1 VGQYPV
7 KRLPGPYGARETY
20 QALKTQIEDGV
31 YGPSDKLPST
41 RALANEFG
49 ASRTTVTAAYEQ
61 LLAEGFIETGQ
72 GRRAWVTPALRVA
85 RSLRQSS
92 KRTLRT
98 ARLSAYAR
106 QVADLAGPPV
116 VSEPLPI
123 DFRYGDIAAADFPSL
138 AWRRALTKAAT
149 TSGSRR
155 LRYQEPQGSI
165 ELRTSLQAYLWRARS
180 LRCSREQII
189 IVNGS
194 QQGLDLCARLLLDSG
209 DRFVIE
215 TPCYWA
221 ARHVFESVGASP
233 QFVPV
238 DEEGLRT
245 EILESIKKARLCYVT
260 PSHQFPLG
268 HVLSASRRAQLLR
281 WASNAGAYLVEDDYD
296 GEYRYDIRPIRPL
309 HAFDEAAH
317 VIYLGTISKT
327 LSPLLRLGYLVLPP
341 ELVDAFRAAKRLA
354 DRHSP
359 TLEQA
364 ALAEFIQS
372 GAYERHIRKLRRKN
386 AQRRAALLDAFS
398 ENFGSTITV
407 QGSEAGLHVVAW
419 FRKYGSTQEEQLV
432 QKSQIRRRRHLSYLR
447 FVRTPTSSCRE
458 KESRVR
464 FRVRCAGRTGH
475 SAGRCPLGRCFKNRI
490 NPQLTFWCVRESL
503 IYEHAEPSRN
513 REIS

>member
-1 VGQYPV
+1 MVGQYAV
-7 KRLPGPYGARETY
+7 KRLPGPHGAREIY

-41 RALANEFG
+41 RTLANEFG

-72 GRRAWVTPALRVA
+72 GRRAWVTPTLRVA

-106 QVADLAGPPV
+106 QVADLGGPPV

-149 TSGSRR
+149 TLGSRR
-155 LRYQEPQGSI
+155 LRYQEPQGTI
-165 ELRTSLQAYLWRARS
+165 ALRTSLQAYLWRARS
-180 LRCSREQII
+180 LRCSHEQII

-194 QQGLDLCARLLLDSG
+194 QQGLDLCARLLLDPG

-233 QFVPV
+233 LFVPV

-281 WASNAGAYLVEDDYD
+281 WASNAGAYIVEDDYD

-341 ELVDAFRAAKRLA
+341 ELVDAFRAAKRLT

-398 ENFGSTITV
+398 EYFGSTVTV

-419 FRKYGSTQEEQLV
+419 FGKYSSTQEEQLA
-432 QKSQIRRRRHLSYLR
+432 KKAR
-447 FVRTPTSSCRE
+447 
-458 KESRVR
+458 
-464 FRVRCAGRTGH
+464 
-475 SAGRCPLGRCFKNRI
+475 SAGVGIYPISEL
-490 NPQLTFWCVRESL
+490 
-503 IYEHAEPSRN
+503 YEHWRAVAAKRRAGFVFGYAALEERDI
-513 REIS
+513 RQGVARLAGALRTA

>member
-1 VGQYPV
+1 MVGQSAV
-7 KRLPGPYGARETY
+7 KRLPAPHGAREIY

-31 YGPSDKLPST
+31 YEPSDKLPST
-41 RALANEFG
+41 RTLASEFG
-49 ASRTTVTAAYEQ
+49 ASRTTIKAAYEQ

-72 GRRAWVTPALRVA
+72 GRRARVTPTLRVA
-85 RSLRQSS
+85 SSLRQSS

-138 AWRRALTKAAT
+138 AWRRALMKAAT

-165 ELRTSLQAYLWRARS
+165 ELRTSLQAYLWRARG

-194 QQGLDLCARLLLDSG
+194 QQGLDLCARLLDTD

-245 EILESIKKARLCYVT
+245 EILVSIKKARLCYVT

-281 WASNAGAYLVEDDYD
+281 WAGNAGAYVVEDDYD
-296 GEYRYDIRPIRPL
+296 GEYRYDIRPIPPL
-309 HAFDEAAH
+309 HAFDEAAR

-341 ELVDAFRAAKRLA
+341 ELVDAFRAAKRLT

-372 GAYERHIRKLRRKN
+372 GAYERHIRKLRRKH

-407 QGSEAGLHVVAW
+407 QGSQAGLHVVAW
-419 FRKYGSTQEEQLV
+419 FRKYASTREEQLA
-432 QKSQIRRRRHLSYLR
+432 QKAR
-447 FVRTPTSSCRE
+447 
-458 KESRVR
+458 
-464 FRVRCAGRTGH
+464 
-475 SAGRCPLGRCFKNRI
+475 SAGVG
-490 NPQLTFWCVRESL
+490 
-503 IYEHAEPSRN
+503 IYP
-513 REIS
+513 ISELYEDPRAVAAKRRAGFIFGYAALEERDIRQGVARLAGVLRTA

>member
-1 VGQYPV
+1 MVGQYAV
-7 KRLPGPYGARETY
+7 KRSLRPNGAREIY

-31 YGPSDKLPST
+31 YGPSDELPST
-41 RALANEFG
+41 RTLANEFG
-49 ASRTTVTAAYEQ
+49 VSRTTVTAAYEQ

-72 GRRAWVTPALRVA
+72 GRRAWVTPTLRVA

-106 QVADLAGPPV
+106 QVADLGGSPV
-116 VSEPLPI
+116 VSESLPI

-155 LRYQEPQGSI
+155 LRYQEPQGSLA
-165 ELRTSLQAYLWRARS
+165 LRTSLQAYLWRARS
-180 LRCSREQII
+180 LRCSHEQII
-189 IVNGS
+189 VVNGS
-194 QQGLDLCARLLLDSG
+194 QQGLDLCARLLLDPG

-281 WASNAGAYLVEDDYD
+281 WASNAGAYIVEDDYD
-296 GEYRYDIRPIRPL
+296 GEYRYDIQPIRPL
-309 HAFDEAAH
+309 HAFEEAAH

-327 LSPLLRLGYLVLPP
+327 LSPCLRLGYLVLPP
-341 ELVDAFRAAKRLA
+341 ELVDAFRAAKRLT

-359 TLEQA
+359 TLEQD

-372 GAYERHIRKLRRKN
+372 GVYERHIRKLRRKN
-386 AQRRAALLDAFS
+386 GQRRAALLDAFG
-398 ENFGSTITV
+398 EYFGRTVTV

-419 FRKYGSTQEEQLV
+419 FGKYSSKQEAQMAGKARSAGVGIYPISELYGPWRAAAKRRAGFVFGYAALEEQD
-432 QKSQIRRRRHLSYLR
+432 IRQGVARL
-447 FVRTPTSSCRE
+447 
-458 KESRVR
+458 
-464 FRVRCAGRTGH
+464 AGALKT
-475 SAGRCPLGRCFKNRI
+475 
-490 NPQLTFWCVRESL
+490 V
-503 IYEHAEPSRN
+503 
-513 REIS
+513 

>member
-1 VGQYPV
+1 MVGQSAG
-7 KRLPGPYGARETY
+7 KSLLRPYGAREIY

-31 YGPSDKLPST
+31 YGPGDKLPST
-41 RALANEFG
+41 RTLASEFG

-72 GRRAWVTPALRVA
+72 GRRARVTPMLRVA
-85 RSLRQSS
+85 RSLRQRS
-92 KRTLRT
+92 KRTQRA

-106 QVADLAGPPV
+106 RLADLAESPV

-123 DFRYGDIAAADFPSL
+123 DFRYGDIAAADFPGL

-155 LRYQEPQGSI
+155 LRYQEPQGST

-180 LRCSREQII
+180 LRCSHEQII

-194 QQGLDLCARLLLDSG
+194 QQGLDLCARVLLDAG

-215 TPCYWA
+215 SPCYWA
-221 ARHVFESVGASP
+221 ARHVFETVGASP

-245 EILESIKKARLCYVT
+245 DMLDSIKKARLCYVT

-268 HVLSASRRAQLLR
+268 HILSAPRRAQLLH
-281 WASNAGAYLVEDDYD
+281 WASNAGAYIVEDDYD

-309 HAFDEAAH
+309 HTFDEAAH

-341 ELVDAFRAAKRLA
+341 ELVDAFRAAKRLT

-364 ALAEFIQS
+364 ALAAFIES

-386 AQRRAALLDAFS
+386 AQRRTALLDAFS
-398 ENFGSTITV
+398 ENFGNTITV
-407 QGSEAGLHVVAW
+407 QGSEAGLHLVAW
-419 FRKYGSTQEEQLV
+419 FRNHGSAQEEQLAQQARSAGV
-432 QKSQIRRRRHLSYLR
+432 GIYPISDLYEHPRAFAAKRRAGFVFGYAALEERDIRKGIARL
-447 FVRTPTSSCRE
+447 
-458 KESRVR
+458 
-464 FRVRCAGRTGH
+464 AGALRTG
-475 SAGRCPLGRCFKNRI
+475 
-490 NPQLTFWCVRESL
+490 
-503 IYEHAEPSRN
+503 
-513 REIS
+513 